1 MKRQPLILWDRELFN
16 KKKIAMKINWG
27 TGIVIAFGLFI
38 IFILSFVY
46 KVQSNQ
52 KYDNELVT
60 KDYYKQEATVQCD
73 IEKQENA
80 NALTNKVTIE
90 KTAEGVK
97 IQFPAD
103 FDYSKINGKVSLYR
117 PSSQKLDFEI
127 PISLSSP
134 HLLIPKSNLASGLWD
149 ISIDWEYDGVKYLN
163 KDSFRIE

>member
-1 MKRQPLILWDRELFN
+1 
-16 KKKIAMKINWG
+16 MKINWG

-38 IFILSFVY
+38 VFILSFVY
-46 KVQSNQ
+46 RVQSNQ

-60 KDYYKQEATVQCD
+60 DEYYKKEALVQGD

-90 KTAEGVK
+90 KTAEGMK

-163 KDSFRIE
+163 KHSFRIE

>member
-1 MKRQPLILWDRELFN
+1 
-16 KKKIAMKINWG
+16 MKINWG

-60 KDYYKQEATVQCD
+60 DEYYKKEATVQAD
-73 IEKQENA
+73 IEKKQNA
-80 NALTNKVTIE
+80 NALKNLVVIKEVE
-90 KTAEGVK
+90 EGISVE
-97 IQFPAD
+97 FPTD

-134 HLLIPKSNLASGLWD
+134 HLLIPKSNLTGGLWD

-163 KDSFRIE
+163 KDSFRME